1 MPPRRAH
8 TKSRNGCDQ
17 CKSRRVKCDE
27 AQPCANCVKRHLTCT
42 FERRPPKPEPYP
54 STQSGKLSESPTVS
68 SRTDDAIAAF
78 QHQVADASAFLRE
91 WGAQDPELM
100 HHYCIYASK
109 TLSDR
114 EVIRDVWQ
122 VEVPKIAYSY
132 EFLMHGIL
140 SLSALHLAYTRPE
153 RYSHYLNSS
162 NFHMA
167 LGLQT
172 FRIILQNPTKQNCE
186 ALFCFSSLIMVWTC
200 GAPTDLGDSRPL
212 ESIIRLFNL
221 CRGIMTLQPFMSH
234 VENGPLAPLFLRDFR
249 SDPGLPED
257 HVQSLHF
264 PGLGDQL
271 DAIRQLIASEPLSEQ
286 ERLIYQ
292 QATDCLGKAFW
303 RLQVCEK
310 PAQCGIIYM
319 WPISVRD
326 EFVGF
331 LLDKSPIGLILLAQ
345 YCAQLYLFRGYW
357 FVEDRAQ
364 ELLSAVTAALPSR
377 LAHWLDWPRQFCSS
391 GTLPE

>member
-27 AQPCANCVKRHLTCT
+27 GCPCANCVKRHLSCT
-42 FERRPPKPEPYP
+42 FERRPPQPGP
-54 STQSGKLSESPTVS
+54 SPVSQSDQSSDSPALSL
-68 SRTDDAIAAF
+68 RTDHAISSF
-78 QHQVADASAFLRE
+78 QQQVADASGFLRE

-100 HHYCIYASK
+100 HHYCIYTSK
-109 TLSDR
+109 TMSDR
-114 EVIRDVWQ
+114 ESIRDVWQ
-122 VEVPKIAYSY
+122 IEVPKIAYSY

-153 RYSHYLNSS
+153 KHSHYLNTS

-172 FRIILQNPTKQNCE
+172 FRIILQNPTEENCR

-212 ESIIRLFNL
+212 ESVIRLFNL
-221 CRGIMTLQPFMSH
+221 CRGIMTLRPFMSH
-234 VENGPLAPLFLRDFR
+234 VENSPLAPLFLRDFR
-249 SDPGLPED
+249 FEPRPPQD
-257 HVQSLHF
+257 HDQPILF
-264 PGLGDQL
+264 PGIDNQMEG
-271 DAIRQLIASEPLSEQ
+271 IRQLVASEPLSEQ
-286 ERLIYQ
+286 TRLVYQ
-292 QATDCLGKAFW
+292 QATESLEKSFW
-303 RLQVCEK
+303 RLQNCEK
-310 PAQCGIIYM
+310 PAQCGMIFF
-319 WPISVRD
+319 WLISVRD

-331 LLDKSPIGLILLAQ
+331 LVDKTPIGLVLLAQ

-357 FVEDRAQ
+357 FVEDSAQ
-364 ELLSAVTAALPSR
+364 ELLGGVAAALPSR
-377 LAHWLDWPRQFCSS
+377 LTPWLEWPRQYCSS
-391 GTLPE
+391 GRLPV